1 MKYCLIKETMA
12 PCAPG
17 QILSEKDTQ
26 YVAVLTQEEWKKD
39 RSVFGMHIEIDPIVR
54 PIHSSKA
61 EVSFVSLTGSFRI
74 PDRNDLTEKDY
85 RFAFALDE
93 KGVVFIDDTGMATRM
108 IGEIARAKKYAEPGL
123 ERFMYDFLEQ
133 IISRDLPIME
143 RYETE
148 LDDIEDE
155 ILRGGENENMVIVN
169 EILSNVRELRI
180 HYEQLIDMTQELLEN
195 ENGFFNEE
203 RLRFLQLFMNRLS
216 RLHTNAVSLR
226 EHTMQVRDLYRAHRE
241 EKQNGIM
248 TILTVVTTIF
258 MPLTLIVGWYGM
270 NFRYMPELENPWS
283 YPVLIVVSVLIIVGS
298 LIFFKKKK
306 WL

>member
-1 MKYCLIKETMA
+1 MKCCLIKETLE
-12 PCAPG
+12 PCGPDV
-17 QILSEKDTQ
+17 IFSEADVQ
-26 YVAVLTQEEWKKD
+26 YVAVLSTDEWKKD
-39 RSVFGMHIEIDPIVR
+39 RSGFRMRIEIDPIAR

-61 EVSFVSLTGSFRI
+61 EVSFGSLTGSFRI

-93 KGVVFIDDTGMATRM
+93 KGVVFIDDTGVATRM
-108 IGEIARAKKYAEPGL
+108 IGEIARSKKYTEPGL

-155 ILRGGENENMVIVN
+155 ILRDGEDENMVIVN
-169 EILSNVRELRI
+169 DILSNVRELRI

-216 RLHTNAVSLR
+216 RLHTNAASLR
-226 EHTMQVRDLYRAHRE
+226 EHTMQVRDLYRAHLE

>member
-1 MKYCLIKETMA
+1 MKCCLIKETLE
-12 PCAPG
+12 PCGPDD
-17 QILSEKDTQ
+17 LFSEADVQ
-26 YVAVLTQEEWKKD
+26 YVAVLSTDEWKKD
-39 RSVFGMHIEIDPIVR
+39 RSGFRMRIEIDPIAR

-61 EVSFVSLTGSFRI
+61 EVSFGSLTGSFRI

-93 KGVVFIDDTGMATRM
+93 KGVVFIDDTGVATRM
-108 IGEIARAKKYAEPGL
+108 IGEIARSKKYTEPGL

-155 ILRGGENENMVIVN
+155 ILRDGEDENMVIVN
-169 EILSNVRELRI
+169 DILSNVRELRI

-216 RLHTNAVSLR
+216 RLHTNAASLR
-226 EHTMQVRDLYRAHRE
+226 EHTMQVRDLYRAHLE

>member
-1 MKYCLIKETMA
+1 MKCCLIKETLE
-12 PCAPG
+12 PCGPDD
-17 QILSEKDTQ
+17 LFSEADVQ
-26 YVAVLTQEEWKKD
+26 YVAVLSTDEWKKD
-39 RSVFGMHIEIDPIVR
+39 RSGFRMRIEIDPIAR

-61 EVSFVSLTGSFRI
+61 EVSFGSLTGSFRI

-93 KGVVFIDDTGMATRM
+93 KGVVFIDDTGVATRM
-108 IGEIARAKKYAEPGL
+108 IGEIARSKKYTEPGL

-155 ILRGGENENMVIVN
+155 ILRDGEDENMVIVN
-169 EILSNVRELRI
+169 DILSNVRELRI

-195 ENGFFNEE
+195 ENGFFNED

-216 RLHTNAVSLR
+216 RLHTNAASLR
-226 EHTMQVRDLYRAHRE
+226 EHTMQVRDLYRAHLE

>member
-1 MKYCLIKETMA
+1 MKCCLIKETLE
-12 PCAPG
+12 PCGPDD
-17 QILSEKDTQ
+17 IFSEADVQ
-26 YVAVLTQEEWKKD
+26 YVAVLSTDEWKKD
-39 RSVFGMHIEIDPIVR
+39 RSGFRMRIEIDPIAR

-61 EVSFVSLTGSFRI
+61 EVSFGSLTGSFRI

-93 KGVVFIDDTGMATRM
+93 KGVVFIDDTGVATRM
-108 IGEIARAKKYAEPGL
+108 IGEIARSKKYTEPGL

-155 ILRGGENENMVIVN
+155 ILRDGEDENMVIVN
-169 EILSNVRELRI
+169 DILSNVRELRI

-216 RLHTNAVSLR
+216 RLHTNAASLR
-226 EHTMQVRDLYRAHRE
+226 EHTMQVRDLYRAHLE

-298 LIFFKKKK
+298 LIFFNRFR
-306 WL
+306 

>member
-1 MKYCLIKETMA
+1 MKCCLIKETLE
-12 PCAPG
+12 PCGPDD
-17 QILSEKDTQ
+17 IFSEADVQ
-26 YVAVLTQEEWKKD
+26 YVAVLSTDEWKKD
-39 RSVFGMHIEIDPIVR
+39 RSGFRMRIEIDPI
-54 PIHSSKA
+54 A
-61 EVSFVSLTGSFRI
+61 RI
-74 PDRNDLTEKDY
+74 PDRYDLTEKDY
-85 RFAFALDE
+85 RLAFDLDE
-93 KGVVFIDDTGMATRM
+93 KVVVFIDDTGVATRM
-108 IGEIARAKKYAEPGL
+108 IGEIARSKKYTEPGL

-155 ILRGGENENMVIVN
+155 ILRDGEDENMVIVN
-169 EILSNVRELRI
+169 DILSNVRELRI

-216 RLHTNAVSLR
+216 RLHTNAASLR
-226 EHTMQVRDLYRAHRE
+226 EHTMQVRDLYRAHLE

>member
-1 MKYCLIKETMA
+1 MWPYCRRTNGKKTA
-12 PCAPG
+12 PVSACA
-17 QILSEKDTQ
+17 S
-26 YVAVLTQEEWKKD
+26 
-39 RSVFGMHIEIDPIVR
+39 S

-61 EVSFVSLTGSFRI
+61 EVSFGSLTGSFRI

-93 KGVVFIDDTGMATRM
+93 KGVVFIDDTGVATRM
-108 IGEIARAKKYAEPGL
+108 IGEIARSKKYTEPGL

-155 ILRGGENENMVIVN
+155 ILRDGEDENMVIVN
-169 EILSNVRELRI
+169 DILSNVRELRI

-216 RLHTNAVSLR
+216 RLHTNAASLR
-226 EHTMQVRDLYRAHRE
+226 EHTMQVRDLYRAHLE

>member
-1 MKYCLIKETMA
+1 MKCCLIKETLE
-12 PCAPG
+12 PCGPDD
-17 QILSEKDTQ
+17 IFSEAGVQ
-26 YVAVLTQEEWKKD
+26 YVAVLSTDEWKKD
-39 RSVFGMHIEIDPIVR
+39 RSGFRMRIEIDPIAR

-61 EVSFVSLTGSFRI
+61 EVSFGSLTGSFRI

-93 KGVVFIDDTGMATRM
+93 KGVVFIDDTGVATRM
-108 IGEIARAKKYAEPGL
+108 IGEIARSKKYTEPGL

-216 RLHTNAVSLR
+216 RLHTNAASLR
-226 EHTMQVRDLYRAHRE
+226 EHTMQVRDLYRAHLE

>member
-1 MKYCLIKETMA
+1 MKCCLIKETLE
-12 PCAPG
+12 PCGPDD
-17 QILSEKDTQ
+17 LFSEADVQ
-26 YVAVLTQEEWKKD
+26 YVAVLSTDEWKKD
-39 RSVFGMHIEIDPIVR
+39 RSGFRMRIEIDPIAR

-61 EVSFVSLTGSFRI
+61 EVSFGSLTGSFRI

-93 KGVVFIDDTGMATRM
+93 KGVVFIDDTGVATRM
-108 IGEIARAKKYAEPGL
+108 IGEIARSKKYTEPGL

-155 ILRGGENENMVIVN
+155 ILRDGEDENMVIVN
-169 EILSNVRELRI
+169 DILSNVRELRI

-216 RLHTNAVSLR
+216 RLHTNAASLR
-226 EHTMQVRDLYRAHRE
+226 EHTMQVRDLYRAHLE

-298 LIFFKKKK
+298 LRRCP
-306 WL
+306 

>member
-1 MKYCLIKETMA
+1 MKCCLIKETLE
-12 PCAPG
+12 PCGPDD
-17 QILSEKDTQ
+17 IFSEADVQ
-26 YVAVLTQEEWKKD
+26 YVAVLSTDEWKKD
-39 RSVFGMHIEIDPIVR
+39 RSGFRMRIEIDPIAR

-61 EVSFVSLTGSFRI
+61 EVSFGSLTGSFRI

-93 KGVVFIDDTGMATRM
+93 KGVVFIDDTGVATRM
-108 IGEIARAKKYAEPGL
+108 IGEIARSKKYTEPGL

-155 ILRGGENENMVIVN
+155 ILRDGEDENMVIVN
-169 EILSNVRELRI
+169 DILSNVRELRI
-180 HYEQLIDMTQELLEN
+180 HYEQLIDLTQELLEN

-216 RLHTNAVSLR
+216 RLHTNAASLR
-226 EHTMQVRDLYRAHRE
+226 EHTMQVRDLYRAHLE

>member
-1 MKYCLIKETMA
+1 MKCCLIKETLE
-12 PCAPG
+12 PCGPDD
-17 QILSEKDTQ
+17 IFSEADVQ
-26 YVAVLTQEEWKKD
+26 YVAVLSTDEWKKD
-39 RSVFGMHIEIDPIVR
+39 RSGFRMRIEIDPIAR

-61 EVSFVSLTGSFRI
+61 EVSFGSLTGSFRI

-108 IGEIARAKKYAEPGL
+108 IGEIARSKKYTEPGL

-155 ILRGGENENMVIVN
+155 ILRDGEDENMVIVN
-169 EILSNVRELRI
+169 DILSNVRELRI

-216 RLHTNAVSLR
+216 RLHTNAASLR
-226 EHTMQVRDLYRAHRE
+226 EHTMQVRDLYRAHLE

>member
-1 MKYCLIKETMA
+1 MKCCLIKENLE
-12 PCAPG
+12 PCDPDHIFTEA
-17 QILSEKDTQ
+17 DVQ
-26 YVAVLTQEEWKKD
+26 YVAVLTPEEWKKD
-39 RSVFGMHIEIDPIVR
+39 RSGFRMRIEIDPIAR

-61 EVSFVSLTGSFRI
+61 EVSFGSLTGSFRI

-108 IGEIARAKKYAEPGL
+108 IGEIARSKRYTEPGL

-143 RYETE
+143 KYETE

-155 ILRGGENENMVIVN
+155 ILRDGEDENMVIVN
-169 EILSNVRELRI
+169 DILSNVRELRI

-216 RLHTNAVSLR
+216 RLHTNAASLR
-226 EHTMQVRDLYRAHRE
+226 EHTMQVRDLYRAHLE
-241 EKQNGIM
+241 ERQNGIM

-270 NFRYMPELENPWS
+270 NFRYMPELESPWS

>member
-1 MKYCLIKETMA
+1 MKCCLIKETLE
-12 PCAPG
+12 PCGPDD
-17 QILSEKDTQ
+17 IFSEADVQ
-26 YVAVLTQEEWKKD
+26 YVAVLSTDEWKKD
-39 RSVFGMHIEIDPIVR
+39 RSGFRMRIEIDPIAR

-61 EVSFVSLTGSFRI
+61 EVSFGSLTGSFRI

-93 KGVVFIDDTGMATRM
+93 KGVVFIDDTGVATRM
-108 IGEIARAKKYAEPGL
+108 IGEIARSKKYTEPGL

-155 ILRGGENENMVIVN
+155 ILRDGEDENMVIVN
-169 EILSNVRELRI
+169 DILSNVRELRI

-216 RLHTNAVSLR
+216 RLHTNAASLR
-226 EHTMQVRDLYRAHRE
+226 AHTMQVRDLYRAHLE

>member
-1 MKYCLIKETMA
+1 MKCCLIKETLE
-12 PCAPG
+12 PCGPDD
-17 QILSEKDTQ
+17 IFSEADVQ
-26 YVAVLTQEEWKKD
+26 YVAVLSTDEWKKD
-39 RSVFGMHIEIDPIVR
+39 RSGFRMRIEIDPIAR

-61 EVSFVSLTGSFRI
+61 EVSFGSLTGSFRI

-93 KGVVFIDDTGMATRM
+93 KGVVFIDDTGVATRM
-108 IGEIARAKKYAEPGL
+108 IGEIARSKKYTEPGL

-155 ILRGGENENMVIVN
+155 ILRDGEDENMVIVN
-169 EILSNVRELRI
+169 DILSNVRELRI

-216 RLHTNAVSLR
+216 RLHTNAASLR
-226 EHTMQVRDLYRAHRE
+226 EHTMQVRDLYRAHLE

-283 YPVLIVVSVLIIVGS
+283 YPVLIIVGS

>member
-1 MKYCLIKETMA
+1 MKCCLIKETLE
-12 PCAPG
+12 PCGPDD
-17 QILSEKDTQ
+17 IFSEADVQ
-26 YVAVLTQEEWKKD
+26 YVAVLSTDEWKKD
-39 RSVFGMHIEIDPIVR
+39 RSGFRMRIEIDPIAR

-61 EVSFVSLTGSFRI
+61 EVSFGSLTGSFRI

-93 KGVVFIDDTGMATRM
+93 KGVVFIDDTGVATRM
-108 IGEIARAKKYAEPGL
+108 IGEIARSKKYTEPGL

-155 ILRGGENENMVIVN
+155 ILRDGEDENMVIVN
-169 EILSNVRELRI
+169 DILSNVRELRI

-216 RLHTNAVSLR
+216 RLHTNAASLR
-226 EHTMQVRDLYRAHRE
+226 EHTMQVRDLYRAHLE

-270 NFRYMPELENPWS
+270 NFRYMPELEWPGS
-283 YPVLIVVSVLIIVGS
+283 YPVVIAVCLLIAVGCIVW
-298 LIFFKKKK
+298 FKKKK

>member
-1 MKYCLIKETMA
+1 MKCCLIKETLE
-12 PCAPG
+12 PCGPDD
-17 QILSEKDTQ
+17 IFSEADVQ
-26 YVAVLTQEEWKKD
+26 YVAVLSTDEWKKD
-39 RSVFGMHIEIDPIVR
+39 RSGFRMRIEIDPIAR

-61 EVSFVSLTGSFRI
+61 EVSFGSLTGSFRI

-93 KGVVFIDDTGMATRM
+93 KGVVFIDDTGVATRM
-108 IGEIARAKKYAEPGL
+108 IGEIARSKKYTEPGL

-155 ILRGGENENMVIVN
+155 ILRDGEDENMVIVN
-169 EILSNVRELRI
+169 DILSNVRELRI

-216 RLHTNAVSLR
+216 RLHTNAASLR
-226 EHTMQVRDLYRAHRE
+226 EHTMQVRDLYRAHLE

>member
-1 MKYCLIKETMA
+1 MKCCLIKETLE
-12 PCAPG
+12 PCGPDD
-17 QILSEKDTQ
+17 IFSEADVQ
-26 YVAVLTQEEWKKD
+26 YVAVLSTDEWKKD
-39 RSVFGMHIEIDPIVR
+39 RSGFRMRIEIDPIAR

-61 EVSFVSLTGSFRI
+61 EVSFGSLTGSFRI

-93 KGVVFIDDTGMATRM
+93 KGVVFIDDTGVATRM
-108 IGEIARAKKYAEPGL
+108 IGEIARSKKYTEPGL

-155 ILRGGENENMVIVN
+155 ILRDGEDENMVIVN
-169 EILSNVRELRI
+169 DILSNVRELRI

-195 ENGFFNEE
+195 ENGFFNED

-216 RLHTNAVSLR
+216 RLHTNAASLR
-226 EHTMQVRDLYRAHRE
+226 EHTMQVRDLYRAHLE

>member
-1 MKYCLIKETMA
+1 MKCCLIKETLE
-12 PCAPG
+12 PCGPDD
-17 QILSEKDTQ
+17 LFSEADVQ
-26 YVAVLTQEEWKKD
+26 YVAVLSTDEWKKD
-39 RSVFGMHIEIDPIVR
+39 RSGFRMRIEIDPIAR

-61 EVSFVSLTGSFRI
+61 EVSFGSLTGSFRI
-74 PDRNDLTEKDY
+74 PDRNDLKETDY

-93 KGVVFIDDTGMATRM
+93 KGVVFIDDTGVATRM
-108 IGEIARAKKYAEPGL
+108 IGEIARSKKYTEPGL

-155 ILRGGENENMVIVN
+155 ILRDGEDENMVIVN
-169 EILSNVRELRI
+169 DILSNVRELRI

-216 RLHTNAVSLR
+216 RLHTNAASLR
-226 EHTMQVRDLYRAHRE
+226 EHTMQVRDLYRAHLE

>member
-1 MKYCLIKETMA
+1 MKCCLIKETLE
-12 PCAPG
+12 PCGPDD
-17 QILSEKDTQ
+17 IFSEADVQ
-26 YVAVLTQEEWKKD
+26 YVAVLSTDEWKKD
-39 RSVFGMHIEIDPIVR
+39 RSGFRMRIEIDPIAR

-61 EVSFVSLTGSFRI
+61 EVSFGSLTGSFRI

-93 KGVVFIDDTGMATRM
+93 KGVVFIDDTGVATRM
-108 IGEIARAKKYAEPGL
+108 IGEIARSKKYTEPGL

-148 LDDIEDE
+148 LDDIED
-155 ILRGGENENMVIVN
+155 IVN
-169 EILSNVRELRI
+169 DILSNVRELRI

-216 RLHTNAVSLR
+216 RLHTNAASLR
-226 EHTMQVRDLYRAHRE
+226 EHTMQVRDLYRAHLE

-270 NFRYMPELENPWS
+270 NFRYMPEL
-283 YPVLIVVSVLIIVGS
+283 
-298 LIFFKKKK
+298 
-306 WL
+306 

>member
-1 MKYCLIKETMA
+1 MTGEGEERREML
-12 PCAPG
+12 PD
-17 QILSEKDTQ
+17 QRDSR
-26 YVAVLTQEEWKKD
+26 AV
-39 RSVFGMHIEIDPIVR
+39 RS
-54 PIHSSKA
+54 IHSSKA
-61 EVSFVSLTGSFRI
+61 EVSFGSLTGSFRI

-93 KGVVFIDDTGMATRM
+93 KGVVFIDDTGVATRM
-108 IGEIARAKKYAEPGL
+108 IGEIARSKKYTEPGL

-155 ILRGGENENMVIVN
+155 ILRDGEDENMVIVN
-169 EILSNVRELRI
+169 DILSNVRELRI

-195 ENGFFNEE
+195 ENGFFNED

-216 RLHTNAVSLR
+216 RLHTNAASLR
-226 EHTMQVRDLYRAHRE
+226 EHTMQVRDLYRAHLE

>member
-1 MKYCLIKETMA
+1 MKCCLIKETLE
-12 PCAPG
+12 PCGPDG
-17 QILSEKDTQ
+17 LFSEAGVQ
-26 YVAVLTQEEWKKD
+26 YVAVLSTDEWKKD
-39 RSVFGMHIEIDPIVR
+39 RSGFRMRIEIDPIAR

-61 EVSFVSLTGSFRI
+61 EVSFGSLTGSFRI

-93 KGVVFIDDTGMATRM
+93 KGVVFIDDTGVATRM
-108 IGEIARAKKYAEPGL
+108 IGEIARSKKYTEPGL

-155 ILRGGENENMVIVN
+155 ILRDGEDENMVIVN
-169 EILSNVRELRI
+169 DILSNVRELRI

-216 RLHTNAVSLR
+216 RLHTNAASLR
-226 EHTMQVRDLYRAHRE
+226 EHTMQVRDLYRAHLE

-270 NFRYMPELENPWS
+270 NFRYMPELDNPWS

>member
-1 MKYCLIKETMA
+1 MKCCLIKETLE
-12 PCAPG
+12 PCGPDD
-17 QILSEKDTQ
+17 IFSEADVQ
-26 YVAVLTQEEWKKD
+26 YVAVLSTDEWKKD
-39 RSVFGMHIEIDPIVR
+39 RSGFRMRIEIDPIAR

-61 EVSFVSLTGSFRI
+61 EVSFGSLTGSFRI

-93 KGVVFIDDTGMATRM
+93 KGVVFIDDTGVATRM
-108 IGEIARAKKYAEPGL
+108 IGEIARSKKYTEPGL

-155 ILRGGENENMVIVN
+155 ILRDGEDENMVIVN
-169 EILSNVRELRI
+169 DILSNVRELRI

-216 RLHTNAVSLR
+216 RLHTNAASLR
-226 EHTMQVRDLYRAHRE
+226 EHTMQVRDLYRAHLE

-270 NFRYMPELENPWS
+270 NFRYMPELEWEYG
-283 YPVLIVVSVLIIVGS
+283 YPAVIILSLAISIGCVVY
-298 LIFFKKKK
+298 FKHKK
-306 WL
+306 WI

>member
-1 MKYCLIKETMA
+1 MKCCLIKETLE
-12 PCAPG
+12 PCAPD

-61 EVSFVSLTGSFRI
+61 EVSFGSLTGSFRI

-155 ILRGGENENMVIVN
+155 ILRGGEKENMVIVN

-226 EHTMQVRDLYRAHRE
+226 EHTMQVRDLYRAHLE

-270 NFRYMPELENPWS
+270 NFRYMPELESPWS
-283 YPVLIVVSVLIIVGS
+283 YPVLIIVSVLIIVGS
-298 LIFFKKKK
+298 LILIKKKK

>member
-1 MKYCLIKETMA
+1 MKCCLIKETLE
-12 PCAPG
+12 PCGPDD
-17 QILSEKDTQ
+17 IFSEADVQ
-26 YVAVLTQEEWKKD
+26 YVAVLSTDEWKKD
-39 RSVFGMHIEIDPIVR
+39 RSGFRMRIEIDPIAR

-61 EVSFVSLTGSFRI
+61 EVSFGSLTGSFRI

-93 KGVVFIDDTGMATRM
+93 KGVVFIDDTGVATRM
-108 IGEIARAKKYAEPGL
+108 IGEIARSKKYTEPGL

-155 ILRGGENENMVIVN
+155 ILRDGEDENMVIVN
-169 EILSNVRELRI
+169 DILSNVRELRI

-216 RLHTNAVSLR
+216 RLHTNAASLR
-226 EHTMQVRDLYRAHRE
+226 EHTMQVRDLYRAHLE

-270 NFRYMPELENPWS
+270 NFRYMPEL
-283 YPVLIVVSVLIIVGS
+283 
-298 LIFFKKKK
+298 
-306 WL
+306 